1 VNVGRDERWRNC
13 AHARTFDAM
22 LAGLAPG
29 AAPVALWFIM
39 LSTLLL
45 PLASFTT
52 LPSLVNFPFVLATSV
67 GSSSLVEE
75 LGLCVLA
82 AGFLSAIF
90 ERLRIPTIAALL
102 VAGVALGPI
111 GSHALR
117 AGGDIETIANLGLTL
132 LLFVIG
138 LEVNP
143 RALMSSGGTLLWTGL
158 LQVPLTVL
166 LAFGIFSALP
176 VLTPIQL
183 GSTYAPLYLALAS
196 AFSSTLLVAR
206 YLQER
211 RLLDTVSGR
220 LSMGVLVFQDI
231 WAIVALALQASFE
244 SPQVLPIVL
253 TFAGIALL
261 STLATLG
268 ARFVLPHLFA
278 GVSRT
283 PELVVS
289 LALSWCFA
297 VALTGAHL
305 GDLLHWLGADVQLS
319 VSREMGALIAGMTIA
334 SFPYHHEV
342 AVKVSNLRDFFV
354 TLFFVALGMSIPL
367 PDSAQVLLLA
377 AVLAVVAVLLR
388 ALVFGPLFYVT
399 GLDRNNAVDASAKLA
414 QISEFCLVIAYLGV
428 HAGHI
433 DQALAS
439 VVIFAFVLTALATPA
454 LFSLSTKLPLKVDA
468 LLTRM
473 GYADP
478 HRAAAKSGDG
488 HAQPQIV
495 ILGFHRVA
503 AALLQ
508 DMSRQHPEML
518 SEVLVVDLNVQT
530 HSVIK
535 QLGVRVLY
543 GNASSKETLLHAGIE
558 HARLVV
564 STIPDELLRGTSNQ
578 AIVQAVRAIAPD
590 TMIFACGSRAK
601 DVDGLY
607 QAGATYVYMPSS
619 ETANGV
625 FAAGV
630 AAMTGNLD
638 DYRATREAACGPL
651 QTRLD
656 VERMSS

>member
-1 VNVGRDERWRNC
+1 MPSSCPLLSFR
-13 AHARTFDAM
+13 
-22 LAGLAPG
+22 P
-29 AAPVALWFIM
+29 PV
-39 LSTLLL
+39 
-45 PLASFTT
+45 
-52 LPSLVNFPFVLATSV
+52 VLAMGNS
-67 GSSSLVEE
+67 SSSLVEE
-75 LGLCVLA
+75 LGLCLLA
-82 AGFLSAIF
+82 AGLLSAIF

-102 VAGVALGPI
+102 VAGVVLGPVGLSSI
-111 GSHALR
+111 GSSH
-117 AGGDIETIANLGLTL
+117 DIETIANLGLTL

-143 RALMSSGGTLLWTGL
+143 RALLASGRTLLWTGL
-158 LQVPLTVL
+158 LQVPLSVLMALGLFGVLPSVL
-166 LAFGIFSALP
+166 LPQSGSRYAL
-176 VLTPIQL
+176 
-183 GSTYAPLYLALAS
+183 LYLALAS

-211 RLLDTVSGR
+211 RVLDTVSGR

-231 WAIVALALQASFE
+231 WAIVVLALQPSFE
-244 SPQVLPIVL
+244 SPQWMPIVL

-261 STLATLG
+261 GVLATLG

-278 GVSRT
+278 AVART

-305 GDLLHWLGADVQLS
+305 GDLLHVLGVKAQVS

-342 AVKVSNLRDFFV
+342 SVRVSNLRDFFV
-354 TLFFVALGMSIPL
+354 TLFFVALGMSIPV
-367 PDSAQVLLLA
+367 PDSVQVIALA
-377 AVLAVVAVLLR
+377 GVLALFAVLLR
-388 ALVFGPLFYVT
+388 FLVFVPLFYVT
-399 GLDRNNAVDASAKLA
+399 GLDRNNAVDASIKLA

-428 HAGHI
+428 QAGHI
-433 DQALAS
+433 DRALGS

-454 LFSLSTKLPLKVDA
+454 LFKLSTHLPLRLDE
-468 LLTRM
+468 LFLRL
-473 GYADP
+473 GFSDP
-478 HRAAAKSGDG
+478 HRLPAKISS
-488 HAQPQIV
+488 HSERPQIV
-495 ILGFHRVA
+495 VLGFHRVA

-508 DMSRQHPEML
+508 DMSRQHPQML
-518 SEVLVVDLNVQT
+518 SQVLVVDLNVQT
-530 HSVIK
+530 HSIIK

-543 GNASSKETLLHAGIE
+543 GSAGARETLLHAGVQ
-558 HARLVV
+558 HARLII

-578 AIVQAVRAIAPD
+578 AIVRAVRAVAPEA
-590 TMIFACGSRAK
+590 TIFACGSRA
-601 DVDGLY
+601 VQVEGLY

-625 FAAGV
+625 FAAGL
-630 AAMTGNLD
+630 AALSGQLE

-656 VERMSS
+656 VERMST

>member
-1 VNVGRDERWRNC
+1 
-13 AHARTFDAM
+13 M
-22 LAGLAPG
+22 LCTLFLLKL
-29 AAPVALWFIM
+29 PV
-39 LSTLLL
+39 
-45 PLASFTT
+45 
-52 LPSLVNFPFVLATSV
+52 VLATSV
-67 GSSSLVEE
+67 GSSSLVEKI
-75 LGLCVLA
+75 GLCVLA

-102 VAGVALGPI
+102 VAGVALGPV
-111 GSHALR
+111 GARALE

-143 RALMSSGGTLLWTGL
+143 RALLSSGKTLLLTGV

-166 LAFGIFSALP
+166 FAFGFFSALP
-176 VLTPIQL
+176 LVASIDL
-183 GSTYAPLYLALAS
+183 GSRYAPLYLALAS

-206 YLQER
+206 FLQER
-211 RLLDTVSGR
+211 RVLDTVSGR

-231 WAIVALALQASFE
+231 WAIVVLALQASFE

-305 GDLLHWLGADVQLS
+305 GTLLHWLGLEVQLS

-367 PDSAQVLLLA
+367 PDSTHVLLLA
-377 AVLAVVAVLLR
+377 ALLAAVALLLR
-388 ALVFGPLFYVT
+388 ALVFAPLFYVT
-399 GLDRNNAVDASAKLA
+399 GLDRNNAVDASVKLA

-454 LFSLSTKLPLKVDA
+454 LFTLSQSLPLRVDA

-473 GYADP
+473 GYNDP
-478 HRAAAKSGDG
+478 HRTTAKSGDDHG
-488 HAQPQIV
+488 QPSIV

-508 DMSRQHPEML
+508 DMSRQHPEL
-518 SEVLVVDLNVQT
+518 LGEVLVLDLNVQT

-535 QLGVRVLY
+535 QLGVRVMY
-543 GNASSKETLLHAGIE
+543 GSAGSKETLLHAGVE
-558 HARLVV
+558 HAKLVI
-564 STIPDELLRGTSNQ
+564 STIPDELLRGTSNHS
-578 AIVQAVRAIAPD
+578 IVQAVRAIAPN
-590 TMIFACGSRAK
+590 TCIFACGSRAK
-601 DVDGLY
+601 EIDGLY
-607 QAGATYVYMPSS
+607 NAGATYVYMPSS

-625 FAAGV
+625 FAAGL
-630 AAMTGNLD
+630 AAMTGKLE

-656 VERMSS
+656 VERMSN

>member
-1 VNVGRDERWRNC
+1 
-13 AHARTFDAM
+13 M
-22 LAGLAPG
+22 PLSLA
-29 AAPVALWFIM
+29 
-39 LSTLLL
+39 
-45 PLASFTT
+45 
-52 LPSLVNFPFVLATSV
+52 LPSALSFRPPVVLAVSTS
-67 GSSSLVEE
+67 SSSLVEE

-82 AGFLSAIF
+82 AGFLSAVF

-102 VAGVALGPI
+102 VAGVVLGPVGLSSI
-111 GSHALR
+111 GSSH
-117 AGGDIETIANLGLTL
+117 DIETIANLGLTL

-143 RALMSSGGTLLWTGL
+143 RALMASGRTLLWTGV
-158 LQVPLTVL
+158 LQVPATVL
-166 LAFGIFSALP
+166 VALALFAALP
-176 VLTPIQL
+176 LWLVPQS
-183 GSTYAPLYLALAS
+183 GSRYTLLYLALAG

-211 RLLDTVSGR
+211 RVLDTVSGR
-220 LSMGVLVFQDI
+220 LAMGVLVFQDI
-231 WAIVALALQASFE
+231 WAIVVLALQPSFE
-244 SPQVLPIVL
+244 SPQWMPIIL

-261 STLATLG
+261 GLLATLG

-278 GVSRT
+278 AVART

-305 GDLLHWLGADVQLS
+305 GDLLQQLGVQAQVS

-342 AVKVSNLRDFFV
+342 AVRVSNLRDFFV
-354 TLFFVALGMSIPL
+354 TLFFVALGISIPM
-367 PDSAQVLLLA
+367 PDSAQVIALAVVLALA
-377 AVLAVVAVLLR
+377 AVLLRFVVFV
-388 ALVFGPLFYVT
+388 PLFYVT
-399 GLDRNNAVDASAKLA
+399 GLDRNNAVDTSIKLA

-428 HAGHI
+428 QAGHI
-433 DQALAS
+433 DRALGS
-439 VVIFAFVLTALATPA
+439 VVIFAFVITSVATPA
-454 LFSLSTKLPLKVDA
+454 LFKLSTHLPLRLDE
-468 LLTRM
+468 LFLRL
-473 GYADP
+473 GFADP
-478 HRAAAKSGDG
+478 HRREGKISG
-488 HAQPQIV
+488 HSERPQIV

-503 AALLQ
+503 AAMLQ
-508 DMSRQHPEML
+508 DMSRQHPELL
-518 SEVLVVDLNVQT
+518 SQVLVVDLNVQT

-543 GNASSKETLLHAGIE
+543 GSAGAKETLLHAGVQ
-558 HARLVV
+558 HAKLII

-578 AIVQAVRAIAPD
+578 AIVQAVRAVAPEAA
-590 TMIFACGSRAK
+590 IFACGSRAVE
-601 DVDGLY
+601 VDGLY

-625 FAAGV
+625 FAAGL
-630 AAMTGNLD
+630 AALNGHLE

-656 VERMSS
+656 VERMST